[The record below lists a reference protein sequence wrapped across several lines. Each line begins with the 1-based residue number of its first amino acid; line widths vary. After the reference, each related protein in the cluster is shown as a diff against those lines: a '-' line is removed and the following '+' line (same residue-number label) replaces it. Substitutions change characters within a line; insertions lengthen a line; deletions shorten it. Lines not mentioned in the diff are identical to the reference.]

1 MTMDKNNKK
10 RNSYNPVVID
20 HLVKK
25 YGFSKS
31 YIRQCIDGTKKGISC
46 DTIKKDYYAQVAAVQ
61 SVLQ

>member
-46 DTIKKDYYAQVAAVQ
+46 DTIKKDYHTQVAAIQ